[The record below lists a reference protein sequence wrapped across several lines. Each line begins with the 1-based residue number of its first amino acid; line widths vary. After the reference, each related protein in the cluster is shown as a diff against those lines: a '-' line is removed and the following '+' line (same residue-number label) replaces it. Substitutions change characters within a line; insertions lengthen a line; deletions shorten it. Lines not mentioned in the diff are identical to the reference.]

1 MSENT
6 QLTHYQK
13 SRDLVLYKAKEYH
26 KNNKDRLSKQ
36 ARNKYNNLSEEET
49 AKKRNCRTNRHYNM
63 SEEKRNIKSKGE
75 RDRYHNMS
83 EEKKTKKR
91 EYAKSRCKM

>member
-1 MSENT
+1 
-6 QLTHYQK
+6 
-13 SRDLVLYKAKEYH
+13 
-26 KNNKDRLSKQ
+26 
-36 ARNKYNNLSEEET
+36 
-49 AKKRNCRTNRHYNM
+49 M